1 MSLTPSTENSMA
13 IKQTHKQMVSILK
26 LPSRFK
32 FSKAVVYLQYNLK
45 IVICGQPQDYIY
57 GEYVY

>member
-1 MSLTPSTENSMA
+1 MA